1 MPAWRALE
9 GGCKRLALAWPR
21 RHGKDEVALHW
32 AAVSMMT
39 RVGSYWH
46 MLPEAAQSR
55 KAIFDAINPHTGRRR
70 IDDAFPPELRE
81 STREQDMFIRFK
93 NGSTWQVVG
102 SDNYN
107 SLVGSPPVGVVF
119 SEYAMADPN
128 AWAFLRPILAENGG
142 WAIFIST
149 PRGRNHFARLV
160 DYARGDPGWFGQVLT
175 VEDTKA
181 IPMET
186 IHRERK
192 ELRMERGDKE
202 AEAIIRQEY
211 YCFPPETLIWTDRG
225 QRPIK
230 EVRVGDIVL
239 SHANRWRKVERLYE
253 HHHKG
258 ELIELSATGLPEPIR
273 CTPNHPIRVIN
284 EDGVSFS
291 WVAAEDIK
299 TGQFVTL
306 PRARTEKPIVS
317 EQMAEA
323 IAWFIAEGSVCRNAV
338 QITLGHDEGDFA
350 NRVIAAFSEWGKCA
364 AKKAESTIQ
373 VQVRS
378 TALAD
383 FMVSNCGSG
392 ATNKRIPWDLIRG
405 HEHLVYETLIDGDG
419 CRGNYR
425 GCENIYTTV
434 SKSLAYD
441 VQMLAHTLGYRASV
455 NVVRRAEGVI
465 LGRKVLMNDSYTVRI
480 TKKPRTTKTKI
491 KAMRTAAAVRVKSV
505 SRIPYS
511 GPVHNFSVQ
520 YDHTYV
526 ANGVVVHNCDFDADI
541 PGAYFGE
548 LIRNAELQGRLASF
562 PHVIGQPVGTA
573 WDIGVGDST
582 VIWFYQLIGHKIR
595 IINVLEGSGVGLD
608 WYAKKL
614 LALDYVYGDH
624 IWPHDG
630 AVQEWGSGQSRVQVA
645 AGYGLKPRVL
655 ERDSVD
661 DGIQA
666 VRMMLPVCE
675 FNMTPDPFPG
685 ETPEDA
691 AARMRRAVDAL
702 KQYRRQYDEK
712 LQKFREKPLH
722 DWSSNFADS
731 FRYLA
736 KGRKPFRGTEQAR
749 RMGHQ
754 VAVADYRVLG

>member
-1 MPAWRALE
+1 MPTITLPHNGWRPRDYQMPAWRALE

-55 KAIFDAINPHTGRRR
+55 KAIFDAINPHTGKRR
-70 IDDAFPPELRE
+70 IDDAFPLELRE
-81 STREQDMFIRFK
+81 NTREQDMFIRFK

-160 DYARGDPGWFGQVLT
+160 EYARNDPDWFGQVLT

-181 IPMET
+181 IPMAT
-186 IHRERK
+186 IQRERK

-211 YCFPPETLIWTDRG
+211 YC
-225 QRPIK
+225 
-230 EVRVGDIVL
+230 
-239 SHANRWRKVERLYE
+239 
-253 HHHKG
+253 
-258 ELIELSATGLPEPIR
+258 
-273 CTPNHPIRVIN
+273 
-284 EDGVSFS
+284 
-291 WVAAEDIK
+291 
-299 TGQFVTL
+299 
-306 PRARTEKPIVS
+306 
-317 EQMAEA
+317 
-323 IAWFIAEGSVCRNAV
+323 
-338 QITLGHDEGDFA
+338 
-350 NRVIAAFSEWGKCA
+350 
-364 AKKAESTIQ
+364 
-373 VQVRS
+373 
-378 TALAD
+378 
-383 FMVSNCGSG
+383 
-392 ATNKRIPWDLIRG
+392 
-405 HEHLVYETLIDGDG
+405 
-419 CRGNYR
+419 
-425 GCENIYTTV
+425 
-434 SKSLAYD
+434 
-441 VQMLAHTLGYRASV
+441 
-455 NVVRRAEGVI
+455 
-465 LGRKVLMNDSYTVRI
+465 
-480 TKKPRTTKTKI
+480 
-491 KAMRTAAAVRVKSV
+491 
-505 SRIPYS
+505 
-511 GPVHNFSVQ
+511 
-520 YDHTYV
+520 
-526 ANGVVVHNCDFDADI
+526 DFDADI

-548 LIRNAELQGRLASF
+548 AIRSAEINGRIGEF

-573 WDIGVGDST
+573 WDIGIGDST
-582 VIWFYQLIGHKIR
+582 IIWFYQLIGHKVR
-595 IINVLEGSGVGLD
+595 IINVLEGSGVGLE
-608 WYAKKL
+608 WYVKKI
-614 LALDYVYGDH
+614 LAMDYVYGDH

-645 AGYGLKPRVL
+645 AGYGLKPRIL

-666 VRMMLPVCE
+666 ARMMLPATE
-675 FNMTPDPFPG
+675 FNAAPDPFPG
-685 ETPEDA
+685 EAADDA
-691 AARMRRAVDAL
+691 KARMTRAIDAL
-702 KQYRRQYDEK
+702 RQYRREYDEK
-712 LQKFREKPLH
+712 LQRFKDKPLH
-722 DWSSNFADS
+722 DWTSHYADA

-749 RMGHQ
+749 RPGHQ